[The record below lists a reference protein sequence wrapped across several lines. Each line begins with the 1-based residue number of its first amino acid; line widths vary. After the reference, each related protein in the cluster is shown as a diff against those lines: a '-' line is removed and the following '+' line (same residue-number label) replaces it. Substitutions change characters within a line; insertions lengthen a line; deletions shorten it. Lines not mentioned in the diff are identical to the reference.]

1 MEGKAVPPFPSHT
14 PHVGG
19 GVNYF
24 LVYKTNGLRERGV
37 VGQGHCVG
45 LFHGN
50 LDSKTGFPPS
60 QSITRAHRTV
70 ERHEGEKNKASE
82 PKSKEKERRTLHLFL
97 LSNSSVQLLFY
108 FMNKIK
114 AKRKNKTTRRRNS
127 SERRLGEPS
136 KSEHH
141 FFPSLHPLHKEKNF

>member
-24 LVYKTNGLRERGV
+24 LVYKTNGLRGRGV

-50 LDSKTGFPPS
+50 LDSKTGFSPS

-70 ERHEGEKNKASE
+70 EQHEGG
-82 PKSKEKERRTLHLFL
+82 
-97 LSNSSVQLLFY
+97 
-108 FMNKIK
+108 
-114 AKRKNKTTRRRNS
+114 KTRPVNPNRRRKKDGHCIYS
-127 SERRLGEPS
+127 SYQIPACNYY
-136 KSEHH
+136 
-141 FFPSLHPLHKEKNF
+141 FIP